1 MEIGQCCQNKTR
13 AGQEKQI
20 LFRSYCNREMETS
33 IQNGAQFQINRD
45 TSGDLQ
51 PRSRVGSVVGNSL
64 RGDIRGKGIL
74 AKRLDKILAKTG

>member
-1 MEIGQCCQNKTR
+1 MRTGQCCQNKTR

-20 LFRSYCNREMETS
+20 LFRSNREMETS